1 MGNSELEFLLHSLSG
16 ERRPIP
22 HRLQWIIDT
31 PEGSP
36 RAYAH
41 GARLLTDQVGC
52 LCPRMG
58 PSVHTANSRSAGGK
72 YVLTSTCYLG
82 TPRTSSYLSS
92 YNQWAQIGAALPMH
106 WLLVPGPANNSYLH
120 NYRPFLVIDGSTFYV
135 QGRRRLVVH
144 PSVSLLI
151 FMNRLLEGHSAS
163 GLEYIMPGCGTPMPP
178 KDKQKFRPPSTGNGL

>member
-1 MGNSELEFLLHSLSG
+1 MGSSKLEFLLPSLSG

-41 GARLLTDQVGC
+41 GARLFTDQVGC

-58 PSVHTANSRSAGGK
+58 PSVHTTNSRSAGGK
-72 YVLTSTCYLG
+72 YVLTSACYLG

-92 YNQWAQIGAALPMH
+92 CNQWAQIGAALPIH

-120 NYRPFLVIDGSTFYV
+120 NRRPFLVIDGSTFYV

-144 PSVSLLI
+144 PNVSLLI
-151 FMNRLLEGHSAS
+151 FMNRLLEGHSVGLAP
-163 GLEYIMPGCGTPMPP
+163 GLEYHARLRDSNAT
-178 KDKQKFRPPSTGNGL
+178 KR